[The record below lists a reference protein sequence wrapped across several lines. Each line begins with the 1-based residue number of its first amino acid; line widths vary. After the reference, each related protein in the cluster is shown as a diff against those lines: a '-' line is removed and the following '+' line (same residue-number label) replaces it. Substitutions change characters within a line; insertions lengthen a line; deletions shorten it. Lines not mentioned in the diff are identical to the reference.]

1 MSRLARPLPV
11 EYLLVDVPAST
22 PLTPQFT
29 FYINNIITPFPIE
42 NRYVK
47 INNEILHFININF
60 IEL

>member
-29 FYINNIITPFPIE
+29 FHISNTITPFPIE

-47 INNEILHFININF
+47 INNEILFC
-60 IEL
+60 